1 MTTLSR
7 KKNPKRKVVHK
18 NYRKIRRIC
27 RKNKFIFS
35 HRKAHRAIRFAEQHI
50 RHVKGA
56 LAGKPFKVEKWERRI
71 IRRIFGWVNR
81 KNLTRIVRE
90 VYIEIPRKNGK
101 SFLGSFFGLYLLFAD
116 QEQGAEVVSAAADTE
131 QAALVYDVAKQIVLN
146 NIQLNKL
153 ARTYK
158 RSMVV
163 YRSASKYMVLSADA
177 FTKHGKNLSGIIFDE
192 LHAQPNR
199 ELVDVLTTS
208 TSARTQPLTVYLTTA
223 GYDRNSICWE
233 KHEYA
238 RKIIDGVQEDF
249 RFYPVIFA
257 ADREDDWT
265 KEEIWFK
272 ANPNLGIS
280 KSLDYMRAECEK
292 AKKEPAYE
300 NTFKRL
306 ELNIWTEQDIRWMPM
321 SSWDACS
328 GAVTLEEFAGRECF
342 GGLDLA
348 TKEDMTCL
356 SLVFPEKIQ
365 DPNSPTGSQ
374 IGYAIL
380 PFYFLPEEAIY
391 RKPIYRTFRD
401 RKEVIIT
408 PGPIVDY
415 QFIEHKIKQINEI
428 VNIKEI
434 AFDRWNATQVSIN
447 LANNEGMEMFP
458 FGQGFGSMSSP
469 TKELMALVLAKRI
482 RHGGNR
488 VLRWNAS
495 NVTVEQNA
503 AGDLKPSKGKSTDKI
518 DGIVAT
524 IMGLDRAMRR
534 DTAESAY
541 SEREMIVLD

>member
-1 MTTLSR
+1 M
-7 KKNPKRKVVHK
+7 
-18 NYRKIRRIC
+18 
-27 RKNKFIFS
+27 
-35 HRKAHRAIRFAEQHI
+35 
-50 RHVKGA
+50 
-56 LAGKPFKVEKWERRI
+56 
-71 IRRIFGWVNR
+71 
-81 KNLTRIVRE
+81 
-90 VYIEIPRKNGK
+90 
-101 SFLGSFFGLYLLFAD
+101 LFAD
-116 QEQGAEVVSAAADTE
+116 QEPGAEVVSAAADTE
-131 QAALVYDVAKQIVLN
+131 QAALVYDVAKQIVVN
-146 NIQLNKL
+146 NNQLNKL

-192 LHAQPNR
+192 LHAQPTR

-208 TSARTQPLTVYLTTA
+208 TSARAQPLTVYLTTA

-238 RKIIDGVQEDF
+238 RRLLDGSIEDF

-257 ADREDDWT
+257 AGKDDDWT
-265 KEEIWFK
+265 SEEVWYK

-280 KSLDYMRAECEK
+280 KSLEYMRAECEK

-321 SSWDACS
+321 TAWEKCDAP
-328 GAVTLEEFAGRECF
+328 VTLDEFAGRECYA
-342 GGLDLA
+342 GLDLA

-356 SLVFPEKIQ
+356 SLVFPEKLP
-365 DPNSPTGSQ
+365 DDKSPTGYQ
-374 IGYAIL
+374 TGYAIL
-380 PFYFLPEEAIY
+380 PFYFLPEESIY

-401 RKEVIIT
+401 RKEIIVT

-415 QFIEHKIKQINEI
+415 AFIEHKIKQINEI
-428 VNIKEI
+428 VQIKEI

-447 LANNEGMEMFP
+447 LANNEGLEMFP

-482 RHGGNR
+482 RHGGHR
-488 VLRWNAS
+488 VLRWNAA

-503 AGDLKPSKGKSTDKI
+503 AGDLKPSKAKSTDKI

-534 DTAESAY
+534 DSAESVY
-541 SEREMIVLD
+541 NEREMIVLD